1 MKKEWVFEEIE
12 VECYAG
18 YKGQETPRAFAH
30 LGKRHE
36 IFAILDRW
44 YEEGRDPKAPRHDYF
59 KVRTKDGEIFLLRFT
74 PRYQSW
80 TLCRQVPFPKFSNN

>member
-1 MKKEWVFEEIE
+1 MKKEWVFEEIK

-18 YKGQETPRAFAH
+18 YRGQETPRAFAH
-30 LGKRHE
+30 LERRHE
-36 IFAILDRW
+36 IFEILDRW

-80 TLCRQVPFPKFSNN
+80 TLCRQVPAPSFSNN